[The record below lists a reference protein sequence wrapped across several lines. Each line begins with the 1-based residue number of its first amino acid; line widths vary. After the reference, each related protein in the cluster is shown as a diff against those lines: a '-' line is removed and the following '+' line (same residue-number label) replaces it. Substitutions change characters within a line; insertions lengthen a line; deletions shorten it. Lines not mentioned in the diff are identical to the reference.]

1 MFAFEGS
8 GFMTPLFCY
17 ELRFYPLLA
26 LLCSHLTH
34 RHANWRAKQEKVLEE
49 KEIRFVQAVYTKKE
63 AMTPEGCPIANE
75 VSWRHGCTD

>member
-26 LLCSHLTH
+26 LFMFPPHKQACHLH
-34 RHANWRAKQEKVLEE
+34 SP
-49 KEIRFVQAVYTKKE
+49 FVAIIIDIIDIL
-63 AMTPEGCPIANE
+63 GINL
-75 VSWRHGCTD
+75 

>member
-26 LLCSHLTH
+26 LFMFPPH
-34 RHANWRAKQEKVLEE
+34 KQAYQLHTP
-49 KEIRFVQAVYTKKE
+49 FVAIIIDLL
-63 AMTPEGCPIANE
+63 GINL
-75 VSWRHGCTD
+75 DF